1 MVLLALVLATVAV
14 ADPVELM
21 VLLMEQEFMV
31 EVAEVT
37 PVLIVQQ
44 EVAVQVV

>member
-1 MVLLALVLATVAV
+1 MVLVAPSAPAVV

-21 VLLMEQEFMV
+21 VLLMHQEFMV

-37 PVLIVQQ
+37 PVVIV
-44 EVAVQVV
+44 